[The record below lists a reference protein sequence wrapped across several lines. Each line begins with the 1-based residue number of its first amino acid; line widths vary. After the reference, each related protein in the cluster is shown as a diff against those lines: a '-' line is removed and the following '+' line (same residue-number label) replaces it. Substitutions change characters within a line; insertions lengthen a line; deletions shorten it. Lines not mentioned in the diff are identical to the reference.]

1 MRDRWSMDGH
11 TGLQPPLAGAGS
23 QDLNPGPS
31 PFPLCRPSGSPHILT
46 FWGTSGLLGTMPAPQ
61 GTQLPTCPQGGT
73 EREAWDQSCVPP
85 AEPLPLLLAVGGV
98 REEPFPWGGGGGGS
112 LAGWVCLQ
120 RALFRAL
127 PWVPRSPFV
136 HAASDEGLPG
146 GKGLLGV
153 RPSPAWVSDKIRIK
167 PCPRALRPFMT
178 GWGC

>member
-98 REEPFPWGGGGGGS
+98 REEPFPWGGGGGGPWLGGCAFREPCS
-112 LAGWVCLQ
+112 GPCLGFHVLLLSMLPPMRAYQAG
-120 RALFRAL
+120 RAYLG
-127 PWVPRSPFV
+127 
-136 HAASDEGLPG
+136 SDPVLPG
-146 GKGLLGV
+146 CLI
-153 RPSPAWVSDKIRIK
+153 RSASSPAPGPLDLS
-167 PCPRALRPFMT
+167 
-178 GWGC
+178 